1 MIMKK
6 ALLTLFFIFS
16 LNVIYAQINI
26 TVNVTTITC
35 LDDASITITA
45 SGGSGSYLYSID
57 GITFQTSNTF
67 TSLPAGT
74 YTITV
79 KDSNNL
85 TASQMI
91 DILQP
96 NPLDLQLTATLD
108 VPTSTL
114 IAQVFGGT
122 PPYTYEWSFNGSVIV
137 GEDSEFLFILSLPD
151 GIVCVTV
158 TDVNGCIQSACQQI
172 QGNPVVANDDT
183 INMSSSNI
191 IFTSPVSVLTNDTI
205 NGIPATS
212 SNTTLTAITV
222 PSGFLLNAN
231 GTISMLPGVS
241 AGTYTISYQICYN
254 PYAACDIA
262 NALITIVDE
271 GFILNAYV
279 DLNGNSM
286 QDSNEQNFNLGTFNY
301 ELNNSG
307 TINSIVSSSGNA
319 LIPETNTANTYNF
332 TYQVPAQ
339 YQAQYFCS
347 TSYSNSSITTGN
359 VTILNFPVIQ
369 IPYIDLSVNLLPN
382 GAPPRPG
389 FTYNN
394 LLVYSNLGNQNIASG
409 TITFNHDSAVSIVST
424 SETTTPTTN
433 GFTFDFVNL
442 LPNETKSILI
452 TMQVPTIPAVSLGQ
466 LVTNVSSVT
475 IPSGDVLTM
484 NNNSAI
490 TQTIIGSYDPNDKS
504 ESHGGEI
511 VHSTFTS
518 DDYLT
523 YTIQFENTGT
533 ADAINVKIDDLLDS
547 KLDVSTVRMVSS
559 SANYTM
565 TKSGS
570 QLTWNFNNINL
581 PPSNGS
587 STIGHGYITF
597 QIKPTAGYSIGD
609 VIPNFANIYFD
620 FNPAIVTPI
629 CNTEFVTALSN
640 EVFVFEGLNYYPNP
654 IENVFNISN
663 NSLINQIKIYTI
675 NGRMIHNENIDA
687 LDSTIDLSSI
697 NSGIYFAKVTSNG
710 LEKTIKI
717 IKK

>member
-1 MIMKK
+1 MKK

-394 LLVYSNLGNQNIASG
+394 LLVYSNLGNQNITSG

-620 FNPAIVTPI
+620 FNPAIVTLI

>member
-1 MIMKK
+1 MKK

-158 TDVNGCIQSACQQI
+158 TDVNGCIQSVCQQI
-172 QGNPVVANDDT
+172 QGNPVIANDDT

-301 ELNNSG
+301 ELNDSG

-394 LLVYSNLGNQNIASG
+394 LLVYSNLGNQNITSG

>member
-1 MIMKK
+1 MRK

-45 SGGSGSYLYSID
+45 TGGSGSYLYSID

-122 PPYTYEWSFNGSVIV
+122 PPYTYEWLFNGSVIV

-172 QGNPVVANDDT
+172 QGNPVIANDDT

-212 SNTTLTAITV
+212 SNTTLTAITI

-231 GTISMLPGVS
+231 GTISVLPGVS

-254 PYAACDIA
+254 PYAACDTA
-262 NALITIVDE
+262 NALITIIDE

-279 DLNGNSM
+279 DLNGNSI

-301 ELNNSG
+301 ELNDSG

-394 LLVYSNLGNQNIASG
+394 LLVYSNLGNQNITSG
-409 TITFNHDSAVSIVST
+409 TITFNHDSAVSVVST

-629 CNTEFVTALSN
+629 CNTEFVMALSN

-697 NSGIYFAKVTSNG
+697 NSGIYFVKVTSNG

>member
-1 MIMKK
+1 MKK

-45 SGGSGSYLYSID
+45 TGGSGSYLYSID

-122 PPYTYEWSFNGSVIV
+122 PPYTYEWLFNGSVIV

-172 QGNPVVANDDT
+172 QGNPVIANDDT

-212 SNTTLTAITV
+212 SNTTLTAITI

-231 GTISMLPGVS
+231 GTISVLPGVS

-254 PYAACDIA
+254 PYAACDTA
-262 NALITIVDE
+262 NALITIIDE

-279 DLNGNSM
+279 DLNGNSI

-301 ELNNSG
+301 ELNDSG

-409 TITFNHDSAVSIVST
+409 TITFSHDSAVSIVST

-433 GFTFDFVNL
+433 GFTFDFINL

-629 CNTEFVTALSN
+629 CNTEFVMALSN

-663 NSLINQIKIYTI
+663 KSLINQIKIYTI

>member
-1 MIMKK
+1 MKK

-394 LLVYSNLGNQNIASG
+394 LLVYSNLGNQNITSG

>member
-1 MIMKK
+1 MRK

-45 SGGSGSYLYSID
+45 TGGSGSYLYSID

-172 QGNPVVANDDT
+172 QGNPVIANDDT

-212 SNTTLTAITV
+212 SNTTLTAITI

-231 GTISMLPGVS
+231 GTISVLPGVS

-254 PYAACDIA
+254 PYAACDTA
-262 NALITIVDE
+262 NALITIIDE

-279 DLNGNSM
+279 DLNGNSI

-307 TINSIVSSSGNA
+307 TVNSIVSSSGNA

-347 TSYSNSSITTGN
+347 TSYSNSSITTGD

-394 LLVYSNLGNQNIASG
+394 LLVYSNLGNQNITSG

-629 CNTEFVTALSN
+629 CNTEFVMALSN